1 MPPEQFRLGQP
12 PLGPP
17 CIDLLDPEADLTPA
31 WFSKIEG
38 WAPDE
43 LRGVKL
49 AQLDD
54 GVSGLRFLDAC
65 RAILTPELSWVDV
78 RDVCS
83 RLLVASSMLSHATRA
98 KVSASEGSKAMAC
111 LPYHMQTLPECDRWL
126 WGQNPIPG
134 ARTCYD
140 ELRAE
145 LVNPESGEPC
155 EEFSA
160 WWARERRRSVTF
172 FGRPIPLF
180 WEHRDGERG
189 T

>member
-17 CIDLLDPEADLTPA
+17 CVDLLDPEADLTPP

-49 AQLDD
+49 GQLDD
-54 GVSGLRFLDAC
+54 GVPGLRFLDAC

-83 RLLVASSMLSHATRA
+83 RLLVASSMLSHPNRA
-98 KVSASEGSKAMAC
+98 NVSASEGCKAMAPQVPFGMPPRRRRRR
-111 LPYHMQTLPECDRWL
+111 LPFTLPSEGSSEDM
-126 WGQNPIPG
+126 
-134 ARTCYD
+134 
-140 ELRAE
+140 
-145 LVNPESGEPC
+145 PENSI
-155 EEFSA
+155 A
-160 WWARERRRSVTF
+160 
-172 FGRPIPLF
+172 
-180 WEHRDGERG
+180 
-189 T
+189 